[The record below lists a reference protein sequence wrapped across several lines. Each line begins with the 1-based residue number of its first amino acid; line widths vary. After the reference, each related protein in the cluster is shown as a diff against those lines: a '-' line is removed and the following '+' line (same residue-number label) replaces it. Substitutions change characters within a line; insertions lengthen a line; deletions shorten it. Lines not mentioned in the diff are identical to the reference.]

1 MMMNNL
7 LAAVLAALL
16 LPGGAAC
23 AASATATV
31 LADSEDG
38 LSFGVDGRFSPTDN
52 WSVGAGVAQ
61 SQMDLGGADF
71 SGTAMRLSSNVT
83 MGAFMAGASVRRWKD
98 TSQVSSTALLGE
110 LGFMWDSGLSVT
122 ALLEDRDLRVTYE
135 ATILG
140 EIRSAHVDFEGT
152 GVGADVSWFGADWNL
167 GVRYLDYDYG
177 RSVARVRAAMEAST
191 TDRFPRVE
199 TLLDSIVTRAMGAP
213 DRQFM
218 ATIGRRFARSSIQAD
233 WAMQRDA
240 LTQEEVKSLSLT
252 YGRSVGNAL
261 GLDVS
266 VGYSDGTDSASMAFG
281 VLALTWQS
289 QHAAE

>member
-1 MMMNNL
+1 MNKL
-7 LAAVLAALL
+7 LAAVLAAWL

-31 LADSEDG
+31 LTDSEDG
-38 LSFGVDGRFSPTDN
+38 LSFGLDGRFSPTDN

-98 TSQVSSTALLGE
+98 TDQVSSTAVLGE
-110 LGFMWDSGLSVT
+110 LGFMWGSGLSVS
-122 ALLEDRDLRVTYE
+122 ALLEDRDLRVKYE
-135 ATILG
+135 ATVRG
-140 EIRSAHVDFEGT
+140 AARAAHVDFEGT

-177 RSVARVRAAMEAST
+177 RSVARVRAVMESSST
-191 TDRFPRVE
+191 LLFPRVE

-218 ATIGRRFARSSIQAD
+218 ATIGRGFPRSSIQAD

-252 YGRSVGNAL
+252 YGHRVGSAW

-266 VGYSDGTDSASMAFG
+266 VGYSDSTDSDKVAYG
-281 VLALTWQS
+281 VLALTWQH
-289 QHAAE
+289 QRAAD